1 MSNNKLAKLL
11 TDTLPSGLPNLFNPW
26 RERCTDDQPCNGPD
40 AKLARLAAHLACDP
54 KFILCG
60 EAAGYQGCRHSGIAF
75 TSERLLR
82 EGRIPRIS
90 PMSHR
95 LTSRALPYSEPSAT
109 IVWGALYNLGIEE
122 RTILWNTLP
131 MHTDITKGKR
141 IEIALQERESELRD
155 AQRLAKVG
163 SWHWIPNTDTVTW
176 SEELYRIA
184 GRDPKSPAVSYHDHH
199 TLYAPESW
207 SRLQEAVNEALK
219 NGTSYSVELELV
231 RPDGTKRCV
240 IANGEAQRDSK
251 GAILSLRGTVQD
263 ITERKLIEEA
273 TALLA
278 AIVASSDDAIVSK
291 TLDGVITTWNKSAER
306 IFGYTANEV
315 IGQHIKLIIPP
326 DRHAE
331 EDDILARLR
340 RGERIDHFQTVRRR
354 KDGTLI
360 DVSVTISPVCDSS
373 RRVIGASKV
382 ARDITAQKQAERA
395 LRESEQ
401 RYKVVTDASPVMVWM
416 SGKDKLC
423 YYFNKSWLDF
433 TGHTMEQEVGDGW
446 AQGVHSD
453 DVERCVQLYESCF
466 DARRP
471 FEMEYRLRHHS
482 GQYRWILDCGTP
494 RYAPD
499 GTFEGYIGG
508 CLDIHDRKEAAEKI
522 RLADET
528 MRVMKV
534 QDEERRRIARDLHDS
549 AGQTLTVLGLSLAQL
564 VQSAEHVAPELA
576 KEGRQIEEVVQQLH
590 REIRTTSYLLHPPLL
605 DEAGLMSALDWYV
618 QGVAQRSGMAIELV
632 FSDGFGRLPAEM
644 ELAIF
649 RVVQECLTN
658 IHRHANSKTA
668 FIRIARENRNV
679 CIEVR
684 DEGKGISTER
694 LTEIQS
700 RGSGVGIAGIRERLR
715 QLSGEMKIE
724 SSGSG
729 TTVFATIPLPND
741 AHSTDA
747 EPLQAA
753 V

>member
-1 MSNNKLAKLL
+1 MIG
-11 TDTLPSGLPNLFNPW
+11 T
-26 RERCTDDQPCNGPD
+26 
-40 AKLARLAAHLACDP
+40 
-54 KFILCG
+54 
-60 EAAGYQGCRHSGIAF
+60 
-75 TSERLLR
+75 
-82 EGRIPRIS
+82 
-90 PMSHR
+90 
-95 LTSRALPYSEPSAT
+95 
-109 IVWGALYNLGIEE
+109 
-122 RTILWNTLP
+122 
-131 MHTDITKGKR
+131 HTDITKGKR

-306 IFGYTANEV
+306 IFGYTANEA